1 MVQKT
6 NSWKKYQDLPN
17 PMQGEAIKYL
27 SQSGISTDDK
37 EKFMFQVKEEQIWAA
52 IYHKTLADLTEVN

>member
-6 NSWKKYQDLPN
+6 DSWKKYQDLPDT
-17 PMQGEAIKYL
+17 MQNEAITYL
-27 SQSGISTDDK
+27 NQTGIPANDK
-37 EKFMFQVKEEQIWAA
+37 EKFMFQVKEEKIWAA